1 MTTDTAAIVVPA
13 KARWAKL
20 STRRNAVL
28 ERARDCAKLTIPGL
42 LPPEGHTDQSTLS
55 TPYQSI
61 GARGVNNLSSK
72 LLLAL
77 LPPGS
82 SMFRLRIEEDVAKE
96 MGGQASAVEEALA
109 QIERKVTTVIE
120 TSPIRP
126 TTFEAVS
133 HLVVAGNVML
143 HVPDAD
149 NIRLFRLDQYAV
161 LRDSVGHPVE
171 AVTLETV
178 HPSTLDQATI
188 TAGKVDVKTAER
200 VDVYTVIEWRPE
212 GETYWQEINDVEIPG
227 TRGVRP
233 MDKAEWLPLRW
244 RSVPGQDYGRGHV
257 EEYLG
262 DLRSLE
268 GLSESI
274 VQFAAAAAKII
285 LMVRPNATTDADDI
299 ADAESGDVI
308 TGNPEDLAWIQLEK
322 YADFQVS
329 NQVAERLETRLSHA
343 FLLRSGVT
351 RNAERVT
358 AEEIREV
365 AQELED
371 ALGGVYTVLS
381 QEFQLPFVRRLM
393 ASIKGLPVLPKKSVR
408 PMIVTGFEALGR
420 NHSLNRL
427 RSFVSDIAQSLGP
440 IGLQR
445 LNTGELLTRLGT
457 GYGIEDVASLLKT
470 DEQMAQE
477 SQQAQASALAEK
489 AAGPIAGAAAK
500 SMGAG

>member
-1 MTTDTAAIVVPA
+1 MTDTAAIAVPA

-42 LPPEGHTDQSTLS
+42 LPPEGHSDQTALP

-82 SMFRLRIEEDVAKE
+82 SCFRLRIEEDVAKQL
-96 MGGQASAVEEALA
+96 GGQQSAIEEGLA
-109 QIERKVTTVIE
+109 QIERKVTSVIE
-120 TSPIRP
+120 TSPVRP
-126 TTFEAVS
+126 VTFEAIS

-143 HVPDAD
+143 HIPDAD

-161 LRDSVGHPVE
+161 LRDSVGHSVE
-171 AVTLETV
+171 AVALETV
-178 HPSTLDQATI
+178 HPSTLEPSVLA
-188 TAGKVDVKTAER
+188 AAKVDIKTTEK
-200 VDVYTVIEWRPE
+200 VDVYTVITWDTT

-227 TRGVRP
+227 TRGTRP
-233 MDKAEWLPLRW
+233 LDKREWLPLRW

-262 DLRSLE
+262 DLRSCE
-268 GLSESI
+268 GLNESI
-274 VQFAAAAAKII
+274 VQFAAAAAKIV
-285 LMVRPNATTDADDI
+285 LLVRPNAVTDPDDI
-299 ADAESGDVI
+299 ADAESGDVV
-308 TGNPEDLAWIQLEK
+308 TGNPEDLSWVQLEK
-322 YADFQVS
+322 YADFQVANS
-329 NQVAERLETRLSHA
+329 VAERLEQRLSHA

-351 RNAERVT
+351 RQAERVT

-393 ASIKGLPVLPKKSVR
+393 ASIKGLPTLPKQSVR

-427 RSFVSDIAQSLGP
+427 RAFVADVAQSLGP
-440 IGLQR
+440 QGLQR
-445 LNTGELLTRLGT
+445 LNAGEVLTRLGT
-457 GYGIEDVASLLKT
+457 GYGIEDVAALVKT
-470 DEQMAQE
+470 DEQFAQE
-477 SQQAQASALAEK
+477 QQASQQAALMEK
-489 AAGPIAGAAAK
+489 AAAPLAGAAAK
-500 SMGAG
+500 AVTPQ